1 MLNDNQ
7 NVVSVNDF
15 LNKFDTAL
23 TKEEQHNVIREVVI
37 NEYVPYLVKKVSLI
51 PAINESTVKNEGA
64 LPYFD
69 ETLFEVNYFV
79 CGLVLY
85 TKLNIEEYLKDYSPF
100 DLYDEFC
107 KRGMKNIISGFIS
120 INEQTELENMVFYL
134 KNNWG
139 EMNRGLDNLFYSFYQ
154 QITNIDYSE
163 LEKVM
168 EQVGLEQKEEIND
181 DMIRFEGDGVK

>member
-7 NVVSVNDF
+7 NVVFVNDF
-15 LNKFDTAL
+15 LNKFDAVL
-23 TKEEQHNVIREVVI
+23 TEEEQHNVVREVVV

-51 PAINESTVKNEGA
+51 PAINESAVKNEGA
-64 LPYFD
+64 LSYFD

-79 CGLVLY
+79 CVLVLY
-85 TKLNIEEYLKDYSPF
+85 TKLNIEEYLKDHSPF

-107 KRGMKNIISGFIS
+107 KRGMKNIISGFMS
-120 INEQTELENMVFYL
+120 INEQTELENMVVHL
-134 KNNWG
+134 KNNWDK
-139 EMNRGLDNLFYSFYQ
+139 MNRGLDNLFYSFYQ

-163 LEKVM
+163 LEKMM
-168 EQVGLEQKEEIND
+168 EQVGLGQKEEIKD